1 MVDRRKEGLGPLGY
15 LASGLASMAGAIVAQ
30 GWNTALALA
39 LSFFLALVLYPKA
52 LRRLRGRRFLLFTT
66 LLVVSSALF
75 LEEEGL
81 VWHGWSL
88 SSYGLE
94 SGGQMALRAA
104 AILVAVGGILERV
117 GVSQLASLLER
128 LGFGGLGFAFGV
140 ALNSLPALGETAG
153 NATAALRLRGGFRR
167 ERVRAVRQLF
177 LTILTNS
184 LRYGDQVVAAAEAR
198 AYSPQRARPLPI
210 KWSWVDIVLSG
221 GLLVIVVTLWLL

>member
-1 MVDRRKEGLGPLGY
+1 MVDLLRGRLGPLGY

-30 GWNTALALA
+30 GWHTALALA
-39 LSFFLALVLYPKA
+39 VSVVLAVVLYPSA

-81 VWHGWSL
+81 AWHGWSL
-88 SSYGLE
+88 STYGLE
-94 SGGQMALRAA
+94 NGGQMVLRAA

-117 GVSQLASLLER
+117 GVSQLASMLER
-128 LGFGGLGFAFGV
+128 LGLGGLGFAFGV

-167 ERVRAVRQLF
+167 ERLRAVRQLF

-198 AYSPQRARPLPI
+198 AYSPERARPLPLR
-210 KWSWVDIVLSG
+210 WSWVDIVLAG
-221 GLLVIVVTLWLL
+221 GLLAIVVALWLL